1 MVVVGGVCVGG
12 VGRGVLARD
21 LSPRTLGG
29 SRSCCVAN
37 LIVTV
42 LCSRPL
48 PCPLHSAPR
57 GPHSSSKSPPVCQ
70 LIPHRPLWVPPQ
82 RPRSSAPSPSPPAPA
97 PLDAHRDHLPLPLP
111 PNPLG
116 GKSPSP
122 SAKPIAPLWPGSQEE
137 STCQVPCRYHG
148 SFPQYDE
155 RVRGF
160 HSPGKRLLPTL
171 PLELPSPCP
180 RFASTATHLNTVY
193 PLVTATCLPYHRRQL
208 WLLLPLPHSQSPQMP
223 NLHHLGD
230 LPTHLLFTSEQ
241 GSRKMAKL
249 TP

>member
-1 MVVVGGVCVGG
+1 MGGPSKRSVIPDP
-12 VGRGVLARD
+12 GREPFLSCGKPNSNCSLFSSAP
-21 LSPRTLGG
+21 LSP
-29 SRSCCVAN
+29 
-37 LIVTV
+37 
-42 LCSRPL
+42 PL
-48 PCPLHSAPR
+48 SSTW
-57 GPHSSSKSPPVCQ
+57 PHSSSKSPPVCQ

-97 PLDAHRDHLPLPLP
+97 PAPLDAHGDHLPLPLP
-111 PNPLG
+111 PNPPG

-122 SAKPIAPLWPGSQEE
+122 SAKPNAPLWPGSQEE
-137 STCQVPCRYHG
+137 STCQVPCPYHG

-160 HSPGKRLLPTL
+160 RSPGKRLLPPL
-171 PLELPSPCP
+171 PLEFPSPCP
-180 RFASTATHLNTVY
+180 RLASTATHLNTVY
-193 PLVTATCLPYHRRQL
+193 PLVTATCLPCHRRQL

-241 GSRKMAKL
+241 GSRKMAKV